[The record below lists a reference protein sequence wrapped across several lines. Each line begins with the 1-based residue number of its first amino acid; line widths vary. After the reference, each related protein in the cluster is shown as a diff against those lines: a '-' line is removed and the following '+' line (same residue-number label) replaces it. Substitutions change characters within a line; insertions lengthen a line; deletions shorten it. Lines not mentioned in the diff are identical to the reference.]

1 MWLKFVEMYKGTL
14 LCLLI
19 FLRTKSISVG
29 KTNATCSKQ
38 DLINKFQA
46 DLPKLSP
53 VETET
58 EVSKFLMD
66 GEMLDLYIKYS
77 RKKAEDPT
85 WEPIYQE
92 EDNSPV
98 AVFFRIFSQYAVW
111 IAGGIL
117 LKDIVTGYFN
127 KGGADAAV

>member
-1 MWLKFVEMYKGTL
+1 MHPAPDFTFAHL
-14 LCLLI
+14 LEWI
-19 FLRTKSISVG
+19 SI
-29 KTNATCSKQ
+29 NQLHNIRNLYYSKE
-38 DLINKFQA
+38 DLISKFRT
-46 DLPKLSP
+46 DIPKLSP
-53 VETET
+53 TEAET

-85 WEPIYQE
+85 WEPVYKE

-111 IAGGIL
+111 IGAGIL
-117 LKDIVTGYFN
+117 LKDVITNVLSKN
-127 KGGADAAV
+127 GGGDVAM